1 MKSTEENARDIWDT
15 VKTNTHVLGAIEGKR
30 RGRQKRYFKRGWL
43 KIPTYRN
50 SSYMNKKYYVSKTS

>member
-30 RGRQKRYFKRGWL
+30 RGRQKWYFKRGWM

-50 SSYMNKKYYVSKTS
+50 SSYVNKK